1 MRIENLIS
9 GGCSIDEEEQKA
21 IQPAIN
27 KVCDSVSELIDAVRD
42 IRKDTGMSKETTI
55 ALIMHDV
62 EWLIQEIT
70 CDIECEDLLDD
81 YAADGDGNGKKYREC
96 MDYYNQLND
105 NHKSYSKKVF
115 KKEE

>member
-1 MRIENLIS
+1 MRTENLIS
-9 GGCSIDEEEQKA
+9 GGCSIDVEEQKV

-27 KVCDSVSELIDAVRD
+27 KVCDSVSGLIDAVRG

-62 EWLIQEIT
+62 EWLVQEVT

-81 YAADGDGNGKKYREC
+81 YAADSDGKKYKEC
-96 MDYYNQLND
+96 MDYYNQLKD
-105 NHKSYSKKVF
+105 NHESYSKKVF

>member
-1 MRIENLIS
+1 MRIGNLIS
-9 GGCSIDEEEQKA
+9 GGCSIDEKEQKV

-27 KVCDSVSELIDAVRD
+27 KVCDSVSELIVAVRS
-42 IRKDTGMSKETTI
+42 IREDTGMSKEETI

-62 EWLIQEIT
+62 EWIVQEVT

-81 YAADGDGNGKKYREC
+81 YAADNDGKKYKEC
-96 MDYYNQLND
+96 MNYYNQLKD
-105 NHKSYSKKVF
+105 NHESYSKKVF